1 MKKSENALAP
11 SPYVDG
17 GGNRETAHGRRLDS
31 PDTGDETGP
40 ARDACCR
47 DECVRFVSRG
57 VGSVPARVPD
67 ALTRTIATSYTSP
80 PTPTA
85 ETQTAAGRQRP
96 EKVEVPAYGPTRTG
110 RTVVPLAPYDQ

>member
-1 MKKSENALAP
+1 MF
-11 SPYVDG
+11 
-17 GGNRETAHGRRLDS
+17 RR
-31 PDTGDETGP
+31 
-40 ARDACCR
+40 
-47 DECVRFVSRG
+47 
-57 VGSVPARVPD
+57 GSD

-110 RTVVPLAPYDQ
+110 RTVVPLAPYDACRSRLKRLSTRASEGHRVNPQSPRAPAAQVEHSGLVSLV